1 MYYNVCLN
9 YCLRVLLVWKIFNL
23 LHLIPLFA
31 LAALPVIFTQALKN
45 QAAVEGESISFQ
57 CELSKTDIPVEWRRG
72 EIGLCP
78 CAKYELKQDG
88 HRAQLVIHD
97 LERED
102 SGDYICDTG
111 ERQSIAYLE
120 VKGRLGLN
128 HLSFLYLLKPF
139 LHDDLETLVY
149 SPFAALPVLFK
160 SSLKDLECKAGENAV
175 FRCELDKAGA
185 KVIWRKDKSVI
196 EASHKYQLKQDG
208 AVAELIIYKLQEG
221 NAGEYC
227 CETEYDRTSAKLTVK
242 GMNHLVKVL
251 IPPNFT

>member
-9 YCLRVLLVWKIFNL
+9 CCIRVLLVWKIFNL
-23 LHLIPLFA
+23 LHIIPLFA
-31 LAALPVIFTQALKN
+31 LAALPAIFTQALKN
-45 QAAVEGESISFQ
+45 QTAVEGESISFQ

-128 HLSFLYLLKPF
+128 YLSFL
-139 LHDDLETLVY
+139 
-149 SPFAALPVLFK
+149 
-160 SSLKDLECKAGENAV
+160 
-175 FRCELDKAGA
+175 
-185 KVIWRKDKSVI
+185 
-196 EASHKYQLKQDG
+196 
-208 AVAELIIYKLQEG
+208 
-221 NAGEYC
+221 
-227 CETEYDRTSAKLTVK
+227 
-242 GMNHLVKVL
+242 
-251 IPPNFT
+251 